1 VTLAALCARAQ
12 RRAAARWSHLHGS
25 HPIRHGMRFALSAAT
40 TEFEIAEKANDF
52 GLACVERLSGR
63 H

>member
-1 VTLAALCARAQ
+1 
-12 RRAAARWSHLHGS
+12 
-25 HPIRHGMRFALSAAT
+25 MRFALSTAT

>member
-1 VTLAALCARAQ
+1 
-12 RRAAARWSHLHGS
+12 
-25 HPIRHGMRFALSAAT
+25 MRFALARRQDRGV
-40 TEFEIAEKANDF
+40 EIAEKANDF